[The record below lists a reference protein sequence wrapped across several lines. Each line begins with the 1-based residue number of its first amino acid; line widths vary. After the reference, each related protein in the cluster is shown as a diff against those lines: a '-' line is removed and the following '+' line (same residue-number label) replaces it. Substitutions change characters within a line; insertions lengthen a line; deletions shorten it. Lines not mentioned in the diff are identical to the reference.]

1 LDHTRQY
8 RLVTI
13 FAVLLV
19 AFSAATA
26 ADMKPEDVV
35 QKHLASIGSPEVRAA
50 AKSRVMEGNAS
61 YRILVGGSGELE
73 GKATLVSEGDKML
86 LQLKINAL
94 KYHGEKFVRNGG
106 KTFVSGTYDD
116 GSRSE
121 LGEFLRAEDV
131 PLRDGL
137 LGGVLS
143 TDWALL
149 DMSKDKG
156 KLHYDGLKKVDGVEY
171 RVVSYQARRNADL
184 DITMYFEPETFRH
197 AMTVYKASVHTGI
210 AGTNPEGA
218 LGVAPNVTGGN
229 VAGGADA
236 HLTNEPSLAG
246 GADAQSARQQPTRYR
261 VEERFSDFQTVE
273 GLTLPWHYEL
283 KFSSEQQM
291 TKVVD
296 WDIKTTRVLNNVS
309 LNAKNFEIH

>member
-1 LDHTRQY
+1 MFSHARQY
-8 RLVTI
+8 RLAT
-13 FAVLLV
+13 FLAALLV
-19 AFSAATA
+19 AFGAATA
-26 ADMKPEDVV
+26 ADMKPEDLV

-171 RVVSYQARRNADL
+171 QVVSYHAKKNADL
-184 DITMYFEPETFRH
+184 DITLYFEPETFRH
-197 AMTVYKASVHTGI
+197 AMTVYTASVHAGI
-210 AGTNPEGA
+210 AGADPNASLSAPAGA
-218 LGVAPNVTGGN
+218 GRGSSRDLSGGT
-229 VAGGADA
+229 D
-236 HLTNEPSLAG
+236 S
-246 GADAQSARQQPTRYR
+246 QSARQQPTRYR
-261 VEERFSDFQTVE
+261 IEERFSDFQTAD
-273 GLTLPWHYEL
+273 GLTLPSHYEL

-296 WDIKTTRVLNNVS
+296 WDIKTTRVLSNVP
-309 LNAKNFEIH
+309 LNDKNFEIH